1 MMRRVFTC
9 GISATQP
16 HSMLRGYTD
25 AKTVRRPNQLDQL
38 VDAQNEAYI
47 DGLLKQ
53 YEKDPTLVEPS
64 WIPVLEKIKNGSL
77 DKPLVSSFHR
87 PTSSRTLTEQERMQN
102 MSLSWMIRAYEKNG
116 HYIAALNPLNYAE
129 EQDKIILDPSALD
142 PERFGFTQA
151 DMDHVFNVTF
161 GCNFEATFI
170 SGGTPRKLRDI
181 VEQLRRMY
189 CGTIGFEFMS
199 SGYFDVRNWFRQEIL
214 NTLTPLE
221 TQARLN
227 IFDDVVRS
235 CGFER
240 FLHLKYGT
248 QQRFGLDGGEAL
260 IPAMRAVIEVASA
273 NGVSSCILGM
283 AHRGR
288 LNVLSNILQKSTVN
302 ILSEFEGKAPKND
315 SNPIGDV
322 KYHLGHRKTVQLRNG
337 KFVDLELLPNPSHLE
352 AVNPLVLGKACAR
365 QVYEGNADCV
375 KTLPILIHGDA
386 AMMGQGSCYETMGFC
401 DLENFNVGGTIHIIV
416 NNQIGFTTNPWVS
429 RSSIHCSDLSKIN
442 NAPVLHVNGDDV
454 EACVRAGR
462 IAAKFRQEFH
472 RDIIIDLVCYRRN
485 GHNET
490 DLPNFT
496 QPQMYQ
502 AISAHP
508 TLVDIYSK
516 ELVQE
521 GILNKETVETK
532 KNKYEAFMRQALDAA
547 QSSQDFVK
555 VMPRFQ
561 LESENQADTLQA
573 LDDDS
578 KDKLP
583 EAVKT
588 GVDIELLRKV
598 GLHITSI
605 PSGVKKVHPVVHR
618 AYAARKKA
626 IESGE
631 GAEWC
636 LGELLAFGTLALQGV
651 SIRLSGED
659 VERGTFTQRH
669 AVITDQETNTKF
681 MPVSNIST
689 EQERVSI
696 CNSSLSE
703 MGVCGFEL
711 GYNIERPSNLCIW
724 EAQFGDFANGAQV
737 IVDQFLSTAEEKWGL
752 KSSLI
757 LSLPHGYSGAGPEHS
772 SARVERFLQ
781 LSSDTDK
788 VPRNFRTAPAAR
800 LLEARI
806 QEFNWQVCYP
816 STPANYFHMLRR
828 QVIREEYKPLVFF
841 FSKARL
847 RAPNVSSIA
856 EMAKGTAFIPVI
868 DTAPRDDIVARKVLF
883 CAGQIE
889 SIVDDQR
896 KKKSGET
903 SKSYDDVVLVKLEQL
918 SPFPWEQVAD
928 VMEKYHAR
936 NPNVEFAWLQEE
948 PKNMG
953 AWSYMRLRLQH
964 LLRHLGLAKE
974 GEERAAVVKYI
985 GRPTAASPATGYASV
1000 HVEEENE
1007 VVAQALA

>member
-9 GISATQP
+9 GMTATPP
-16 HSMLRGYTD
+16 HSLIRSYTD
-25 AKTVRRPNQLDQL
+25 AKTIRRPNQLDQL
-38 VDAQNEAYI
+38 VDAQNEEYI

-53 YEKDPTLVEPS
+53 YEKDPALVEPS
-64 WIPVLEKIKNGSL
+64 WIPVLENIKNGSL
-77 DKPLVSSFHR
+77 EKPLVSSFHR
-87 PTSSRTLTEQERMQN
+87 PTSSRTLTERERMQN
-102 MSLSWMIRAYEKNG
+102 MSLSWMIRAYERNG
-116 HYIAALNPLNYAE
+116 HYIAALNPLPYPQERHKNV
-129 EQDKIILDPSALD
+129 LDPSALD
-142 PERFGFTQA
+142 PERFGFTRE
-151 DMDHVFNVTF
+151 DMDRVFNVSF

-170 SGGTPRKLRDI
+170 SGGTARKLKDI

-199 SGYFDVRNWFRQEIL
+199 CGYFDLRNWFRQEIL
-214 NTLTPLE
+214 NTLTPLDP
-221 TQARLN
+221 QDRLT

-235 CGFER
+235 CGFEN
-240 FLHLKYGT
+240 FLHIKYGT

-260 IPAMRAVIEVASA
+260 IPGMRAAIEVASD

-302 ILSEFEGKAPKND
+302 ILSEFEGKAPREN
-315 SNPIGDV
+315 SSQIGDV
-322 KYHLGHRKTVQLRNG
+322 KYHLGHRKTVPLKNG
-337 KFVDLELLPNPSHLE
+337 NFIDLELLPNPSHLE
-352 AVNPLVLGKACAR
+352 AVNPLVLGKAFAR
-365 QVYEGNADCV
+365 QVYEGNVDCA

-386 AMMGQGSCYETMGFC
+386 AFMGQGSCYETMGFC
-401 DLENFNVGGTIHIIV
+401 DLENFHVGGTLHIVV
-416 NNQIGFTTNPWVS
+416 NNQIGFTTNPWES
-429 RSSIHCSDLSKIN
+429 RSSIYCSDLSKVN

-485 GHNET
+485 GHNEA

-508 TLVDIYSK
+508 TLVDVYSK
-516 ELVQE
+516 VLVNE
-521 GILNKETVETK
+521 GLLTKEVVEAK
-532 KNKYEAFMRQALDAA
+532 KKEYEGHMRQALDAA

-555 VMPRFQ
+555 VVPRFQ
-561 LESENQADTLQA
+561 LESENQADTFQVTDEDTRA
-573 LDDDS
+573 E
-578 KDKLP
+578 LP
-583 EAVKT
+583 EAVET

-598 GLHITSI
+598 GLHITTI
-605 PSGVKKVHPVVHR
+605 PSGVKKVHPVVQR
-618 AYAARKKA
+618 TYAARKKA
-626 IESGE
+626 IESEE
-631 GAEWC
+631 GVEWC
-636 LGELLAFGTLALQGV
+636 LAELLAFGTLALHGV

-681 MPVSNIST
+681 MPVANISN
-689 EQERVSI
+689 EEELISI
-696 CNSSLSE
+696 SNSSLSE
-703 MGVCGFEL
+703 LGVCGFEL
-711 GYNIERPSNLCIW
+711 GYNIERPSNLCMW

-752 KSSLI
+752 KSSLV

-772 SARVERFLQ
+772 SARIERYLQ
-781 LSSDTDK
+781 LSSDIDK

-828 QVIREEYKPLVFF
+828 QVVREDYKPLVFF

-847 RAPNVSSIA
+847 RAPNVSSLA
-856 EMAKGTAFIPVI
+856 EMAKGTQFLPVI
-868 DTAPRDDIVARKVLF
+868 DTAVREDIVARKVLF
-883 CAGQIE
+883 CTGQIE
-889 SIVDDQR
+889 SIVDDHR
-896 KKKSGET
+896 KKKSEET
-903 SKSYDDVVLVKLEQL
+903 SKSYDDVVIVKVEQL
-918 SPFPWEQVAD
+918 SPFPWEQVAE
-928 VMEKYHAR
+928 VMEKYHSR
-936 NPNVEFAWLQEE
+936 NPNVEFVWLQEE

-953 AWSYMRLRLQH
+953 SWAYMRPRFQH
-964 LLRHLGLAKE
+964 LARHLGLTQKQ
-974 GEERAAVVKYI
+974 GTFLKYI
-985 GRPTAASPATGYASV
+985 GRPTVASPSTGYASV